1 MTGEL
6 NAYGKK
12 SYEYAI
18 GRIKATN
25 HPVLT
30 GEQWSRLREAD
41 YQGAVKL
48 IEEYGYP
55 RIEEGGNVR
64 QSIDSEMERAV
75 EFILELAPDQELTN
89 LLFFEEDALNLKL
102 FLKAKLV
109 GKKREGLPTVKG
121 SFLPELLRICADTED
136 FSMLG
141 TVLEKELE
149 GLEDESDPFLISCK
163 VDRAMFTHSLK
174 GTEKKHS
181 CAFNKLLTVYGAGRN
196 RLTAMRMR
204 KLGREP
210 VGDAFLPVSYSE
222 FAAKDAHRTE
232 DEILQDVNK
241 RLEAVLTE
249 MGWDDGMGV
258 LAQYYFQKKNEA
270 AALRLLFARKSLE
283 GQGGSNE

>member
-18 GRIKATN
+18 GRIKATS
-25 HPVLT
+25 HPVLN

-48 IEEYGYP
+48 LEEYGYP
-55 RIEEGGNVR
+55 RAGEGASVR
-64 QSIDSEMERAV
+64 ESIDGEMERAV
-75 EFILELAPDQELTN
+75 SFILELAPDEELTN

-102 FLKAKLV
+102 YLKAKLI
-109 GKKREGLPTVKG
+109 GRKREGLPTVKG
-121 SFLPELLRICADTED
+121 SFEPELLRICADTED

-141 TVLEKELE
+141 TVLEKELS
-149 GLEDESDPFLISCK
+149 GIEDIHDPFLISCR

-181 CAFNKLLTVYGAGRN
+181 RAFNRLLTVYGAGRN

-204 KLGREP
+204 KLGSEP
-210 VGDAFLPVSYSE
+210 VDEAFLPVSYSE
-222 FAAKDAHRTE
+222 FAAKDIGRTE

-241 RLEAVLTE
+241 RLESVLTD
-249 MGWDDGMGV
+249 MGYDSGMGV

-283 GQGGSNE
+283 GQGGSDE